1 MKHSRF
7 LASLILA
14 ILLFQGSP
22 FQVEELEDKVFLN
35 CDSSIT
41 WLEGT
46 MGKMF
51 LKNTSLNLGRRI
63 LDPRGFY
70 KCNVTHHNVKKPI
83 LQVYYRMCQNCVEL
97 DSATLAG
104 IVVTDII
111 ATLLLALGVYCFAGH
126 ETGRLSRAVDTQAL
140 LRNDHLYQPLRDRN
154 DAQYSRLGENW
165 PRNK

>member
-83 LQVYYRMCQNCVEL
+83 LQVYYR
-97 DSATLAG
+97 T
-104 IVVTDII
+104 
-111 ATLLLALGVYCFAGH
+111 
-126 ETGRLSRAVDTQAL
+126 VDTQAL